1 MKFMR
6 SLVATASV
14 LVSAAAI
21 APAQQPTPTP
31 TPTPTPGVHA
41 RKFGRGGRKQF
52 DQALFRGITL
62 SDAEKAN
69 VQAVHAKYAS
79 QMQSLGTQ
87 MRTEAQNAKAA
98 RQRGDTATLRSI
110 RSNIVAQRT
119 QMMQAERS
127 DLRGALSSQ
136 NQPKFDAN
144 VQKMQSRASKRSFR
158 TGLKKP

>member
-1 MKFMR
+1 VKFMR
-6 SLVATASV
+6 SLLVIASV

-31 TPTPTPGVHA
+31 TPGVHA
-41 RKFGRGGRKQF
+41 RKFGRGGRRKQF

-119 QMMQAERS
+119 QMIQAEQS

-136 NQPKFDAN
+136 NQAKFDAN

-158 TGLKKP
+158 TGLKKR

>member
-1 MKFMR
+1 VKFMR
-6 SLVATASV
+6 SLLVTASV

-31 TPTPTPGVHA
+31 TPGVHA
-41 RKFGRGGRKQF
+41 RKFGRGGRRKQF

-119 QMMQAERS
+119 QMIQAEQS

-136 NQPKFDAN
+136 NQAKFDAN

-158 TGLKKP
+158 TGLKKR

>member
-6 SLVATASV
+6 SLVVTASV

-31 TPTPTPGVHA
+31 TPGVHA
-41 RKFGRGGRKQF
+41 RKFGRGGRRRQF

-69 VQAVHAKYAS
+69 VQAVHVKYAS

-110 RSNIVAQRT
+110 RSNIVAQRK
-119 QMMQAERS
+119 QMMQAEQG

-136 NQPKFDAN
+136 NQAKFDAN
-144 VQKMQSRASKRSFR
+144 VRRLQSHASKRSFR

>member
-6 SLVATASV
+6 SLVVTASV

-31 TPTPTPGVHA
+31 TPGVHA
-41 RKFGRGGRKQF
+41 RKFGRGGRRRQF

-69 VQAVHAKYAS
+69 VQAVHVKYAS

-87 MRTEAQNAKAA
+87 MR
-98 RQRGDTATLRSI
+98 SI
-110 RSNIVAQRT
+110 RSNIVAQRK
-119 QMMQAERS
+119 QMMQAEQG

-136 NQPKFDAN
+136 NQAKFDAN
-144 VQKMQSRASKRSFR
+144 VRRLQSHASKRSFR

>member
-6 SLVATASV
+6 SFVVTASV
-14 LVSAAAI
+14 LASAAAI
-21 APAQQPTPTP
+21 APAQQPTPSP
-31 TPTPTPGVHA
+31 TPAPGVHA
-41 RKFGRGGRKQF
+41 RKFGRGGRRKQF

-79 QMQSLGTQ
+79 QMQSVGTQ

-119 QMMQAERS
+119 QMMQAEQS

-144 VQKMQSRASKRSFR
+144 VQRLQSHASKRSFR

>member
-6 SLVATASV
+6 SLVVTASV

-21 APAQQPTPTP
+21 ALAQQP

-41 RKFGRGGRKQF
+41 RKFGRGGRRKQF

-79 QMQSLGTQ
+79 QVQSLSTQ

-119 QMMQAERS
+119 QMMQAEQS

-144 VQKMQSRASKRSFR
+144 VRRRQSNASKRSFR